1 MHVVQVAAM
10 AMPEITH
17 LRFQVDQ
24 LETMRKTMVH
34 VLNMF
39 VMNAVT
45 PDEACLYAVKE
56 CLFNA
61 RQPGV
66 GEQVARHAGA

>member
-1 MHVVQVAAM
+1 MHVVQISAV

-24 LETMRKTMVH
+24 FETVGKTMVH
-34 VLNMF
+34 VLDMF
-39 VMNAVT
+39 VMNTVAL
-45 PDEACLYAVKE
+45 DEASLYAVKE

-61 RQPGV
+61 RQLGM
-66 GEQVARHAGA
+66 GEQVPRHAGA

>member
-1 MHVVQVAAM
+1 MHVVQIAAM
-10 AMPEITH
+10 PMPEIAH

-24 LETMRKTMVH
+24 LETVRKAMVH

-39 VMNAVT
+39 VMNAVAL
-45 PDEACLYAVKE
+45 DESGLYAVEE

-61 RQPGV
+61 RQLGV
-66 GEQVARHAGA
+66 GEQVSRHAGA